1 MKSILGI
8 MLCLM
13 PVLLFAQ
20 EGITQGDYS
29 YAIRNEAGQVITS
42 HHPVF
47 DSHNHRV
54 VEIIYSYD
62 ENGVVCER
70 TLCSFDKQGR
80 EIRRETYT
88 VDEYP
93 LFVQETKYDA
103 QGRKTK
109 LTQTSYNED
118 GTTQTDS
125 FVYKYKGDVCRTFL
139 NGKEMTL

>member
-20 EGITQGDYS
+20 EGITQGDNT

-42 HHPVF
+42 HHPIF
-47 DSHNHRV
+47 DSHSHKV

-62 ENGVVCER
+62 ESGVVCER
-70 TLCSFDKQGR
+70 TLCSFDKQCR

-88 VDEYP
+88 ADAYP

-103 QGRKTK
+103 QGRKIK
-109 LTQTSYNED
+109 LTQTTYNED
-118 GTTQTDS
+118 GTRQTYNI
-125 FVYKYKGDVCRTFL
+125 VYKYKGDACRTFL
-139 NGKEMTL
+139 NGKEITL

>member
-1 MKSILGI
+1 MKSFLGI

-47 DSHNHRV
+47 DSHNRRT

-62 ENGVVCER
+62 ESGVVYER

-88 VDEYP
+88 ADEYP
-93 LFVQETKYDA
+93 LFVQETKYDK
-103 QGRKTK
+103 QGRQIK
-109 LTQTSYNED
+109 LTQTTYNED
-118 GTTQTDS
+118 GTAQTDS